1 MRAYTKTAA
10 RAKIARLADQFA
22 GDLEQLKTSPRVKEA
37 HVEDNYIKPLF
48 RYLNWNV
55 SNEGLQLGREEFI
68 VQASQRVDRTMRA
81 PDYLL
86 RLPDRTNPRVMRKW
100 LFVEAKHPKYD
111 LTKEVQWIRQ
121 AYQYA
126 RI

>member
-81 PDYLL
+81 PCLD
-86 RLPDRTNPRVMRKW
+86 
-100 LFVEAKHPKYD
+100 
-111 LTKEVQWIRQ
+111 
-121 AYQYA
+121 
-126 RI
+126 